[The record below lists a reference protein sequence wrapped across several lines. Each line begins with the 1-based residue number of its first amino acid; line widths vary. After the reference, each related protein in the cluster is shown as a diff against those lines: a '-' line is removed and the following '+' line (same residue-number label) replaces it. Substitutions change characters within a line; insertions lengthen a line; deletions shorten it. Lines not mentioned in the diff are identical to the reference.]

1 MEERDSPYVFREEP
15 AEPPTP
21 DPEGRDI
28 VIVDG
33 EAMSYRTYRG
43 VTKER

>member
-1 MEERDSPYVFREEP
+1 MDQRDSPYVFREEP
-15 AEPPTP
+15 AAPDH

-33 EAMSYRTYRG
+33 EAMSYRQYRG
-43 VTKER
+43 TGDR